1 MAFKVTL
8 DGADKGVKFET
19 KEELINAMWEIY
31 KDKMSRPDFEAF
43 IQKNIQEV

>member
-8 DGADKGVKFET
+8 EDAQKGVKFAT
-19 KEELINAMWEIY
+19 KAELIDSIWEVY

-43 IQKNIQEV
+43 IEKHIEEV